1 MKARFES
8 LSERERKVMA
18 FVTAGLLNKQ
28 IAGEMNLSEVTI
40 KVHRHNLMRKLAIR
54 TVPDLVRIAETFG
67 EGPGPKSLFNR
78 SAAQK
83 AS

>member
-18 FVTAGLLNKQ
+18 FVTAGMLNKQ
-28 IAGEMNLSEVTI
+28 IAGAMSLSEVTV

-54 TVPDLVRIAETFG
+54 TVPDLVRIAETFAQG
-67 EGPGPKSLFNR
+67 RGPKFP
-78 SAAQK
+78 A
-83 AS
+83 